1 MSYTKSVILCC
12 LVLAC
17 MGFFIVMPVPAFT
30 ANSLDI
36 TVQDNGD
43 GLATFRFTLEGLIEN
58 AIPQSIL
65 EEELTRGLST
75 GPEPPELKS
84 MDRSTAV
91 LLLKKFAD
99 TSDVPTG
106 KEYRTATMDFKKA
119 QTALE
124 NSAISGAVTADF
136 SPSTISLT
144 FPDNFRKQYSN
155 VDILPA
161 VFHTV
166 EDPVKV
172 AQVRAEAEARARA
185 EAEAQALAQA
195 LQSPADN
202 ESRTIAGTS
211 GEKGSI
217 NVSSSP
223 ENVKVSLDRQYI
235 GESPALFRDISAGT
249 HLMEFSRDGYAT
261 VTKSVLVNP
270 GKTTNIMVV
279 LTHVSSPASAPVED
293 SSGSSLI
300 PLAIILI
307 GIIVLCI
314 GGYFFWIEKEKGT
327 RKSRT
332 ARNNGT
338 SAADAR
344 KPVPIIILDEAAVA
358 AKTKTEET
366 PATGVNGSFAVAGA
380 GKPEIV
386 TAAGEP
392 VATEG
397 APEAPE
403 PVTVEPAHAES
414 TVAADAI
421 IQAGTPNAS
430 LPEVKE
436 NDILPVPHTLPDDE
450 DTGDECR

>member
-36 TVQDNGD
+36 TVQENGD

-58 AIPQSIL
+58 AIPQSVL
-65 EEELTRGLST
+65 EQELTKGLST

-99 TSDVPTG
+99 TSDVPRG

-119 QTALE
+119 QAALE
-124 NSAISGAVTADF
+124 NSALSGAVTADF

-155 VDILPA
+155 ADILPA
-161 VFHTV
+161 FFHTV
-166 EDPVKV
+166 EDPVKI
-172 AQVRAEAEARARA
+172 ARLEAEADARA
-185 EAEAQALAQA
+185 EAEALAQ
-195 LQSPADN
+195 QSAVGTEIPSIAPASD
-202 ESRTIAGTS
+202 
-211 GEKGSI
+211 EKGAI

-223 ENVKVSLDRQYI
+223 AGVKVTLDRQYI
-235 GESPALFRDISAGT
+235 GESPALFRDITAGS
-249 HLMEFSRDGYAT
+249 HLMEFSKDGYAT

-279 LTHVSSPASAPVED
+279 LTHVSSPAAAPVED
-293 SSGSSLI
+293 TSDSSLL

-307 GIIVLCI
+307 GIVVLGT
-314 GGYFFWIEKEKGT
+314 GGYFFWIENEKGIRKT
-327 RKSRT
+327 RA
-332 ARNNGT
+332 ARNN
-338 SAADAR
+338 SATEPNAR
-344 KPVPIIILDEAAVA
+344 KPVTITILDSAAIA
-358 AKTKTEET
+358 AKTMTPET
-366 PATGVNGSFAVAGA
+366 PATDGSAGSADTVAGS
-380 GKPEIV
+380 P
-386 TAAGEP
+386 
-392 VATEG
+392 AT
-397 APEAPE
+397 
-403 PVTVEPAHAES
+403 
-414 TVAADAI
+414 TVAAGDSTAGAAPVMKEPASSEPAPAI
-421 IQAGTPNAS
+421 PPVADEPLPDAGTPDVS
-430 LPEVKE
+430 PRESHG
-436 NDILPVPHTLPDDE
+436 NDTAPVHHSTDDE

>member
-17 MGFFIVMPVPAFT
+17 LGFFTVMPVPAFT

-36 TVQDNGD
+36 QVQDNGD
-43 GLATFRFTLEGLIEN
+43 GLATFRFTLEGFVEN

-65 EEELTRGLST
+65 EEELTKGLST

-124 NSAISGAVTADF
+124 NSALSGAVSADF
-136 SPSTISLT
+136 SPSTITLT

-172 AQVRAEAEARARA
+172 ARVQAEAEARARA
-185 EAEAQALAQA
+185 EAEAQAL
-195 LQSPADN
+195 QSPAPTEISN
-202 ESRTIAGTS
+202 VARTS
-211 GEKGSI
+211 GEKGAI

-235 GESPALFRDISAGT
+235 GESPALFRDISAGS

-279 LTHVSSPASAPVED
+279 LTHVSSPAATPVED
-293 SSGSSLI
+293 SSGSSLL

-307 GIIVLCI
+307 GIIVLCF

-327 RKSRT
+327 RTGRT
-332 ARNNGT
+332 TRNNGT

-344 KPVPIIILDEAAVA
+344 KPVPITILDDAALA
-358 AKTKTEET
+358 AKTNTPET
-366 PATGVNGSFAVAGA
+366 PVTRINGSFADAGA
-380 GKPEIV
+380 GTPEIV
-386 TAAGEP
+386 AAAGNP
-392 VATEG
+392 AATEG
-397 APEAPE
+397 APETPE
-403 PVTVEPAHAES
+403 PVTGGPAHAES
-414 TVAADAI
+414 TVAADTI
-421 IQAGTPNAS
+421 MQAGSPDAS
-430 LPEVKE
+430 LPDTKA
-436 NDILPVPHTLPDDE
+436 NDTVPVPDSLPEDE
-450 DTGDECR
+450 DTGDDCR

>member
-12 LVLAC
+12 LFLAC
-17 MGFFIVMPVPAFT
+17 LSFFMVMPVPAFT
-30 ANSLDI
+30 ADSLEI
-36 TVQDNGD
+36 TVQENGD

-91 LLLKKFAD
+91 LLLKHFAD

-119 QTALE
+119 QAALK
-124 NSAISGAVTADF
+124 NSALSGAVTADF

-144 FPDNFRKQYSN
+144 FPDNFRKQYTN
-155 VDILPA
+155 VDVLPA

-172 AQVRAEAEARARA
+172 ARLQAEAEARA
-185 EAEAQALAQA
+185 EAEAQVLAQA
-195 LQSPADN
+195 LQSQGVTGNPAA
-202 ESRTIAGTS
+202 TVTT
-211 GEKGSI
+211 GETGAI

-223 ENVKVSLDRQYI
+223 QNVKVSLDRHYI
-235 GESPALFRDISAGT
+235 GESPALFRGITAGT
-249 HLMEFSRDGYAT
+249 HLMEFSKDGYAT

-279 LTHVSSPASAPVED
+279 LTHVSSPAAAPVED
-293 SSGSSLI
+293 SSTSSLL
-300 PLAIILI
+300 PFAIILI
-307 GIIVLCI
+307 GILVLCI

-338 SAADAR
+338 TAADAR
-344 KPVPIIILDEAAVA
+344 KPIPITILDDAAVA
-358 AKTKTEET
+358 AKTKTAET
-366 PATGVNGSFAVAGA
+366 PPMGVNGNIAAAGA
-380 GKPEIV
+380 GTPGV
-386 TAAGEP
+386 VAAAGEP
-392 VATEG
+392 APTESATETPKPATAG
-397 APEAPE
+397 AALAANTGADNTTMQPGTPDTSPRDTKGDDTAPAPHPAPE
-403 PVTVEPAHAES
+403 
-414 TVAADAI
+414 
-421 IQAGTPNAS
+421 
-430 LPEVKE
+430 
-436 NDILPVPHTLPDDE
+436 DE